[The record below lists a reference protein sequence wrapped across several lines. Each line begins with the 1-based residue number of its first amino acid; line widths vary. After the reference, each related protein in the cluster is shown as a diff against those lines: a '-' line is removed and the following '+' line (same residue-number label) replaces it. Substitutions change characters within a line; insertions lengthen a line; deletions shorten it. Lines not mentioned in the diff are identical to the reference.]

1 MGWQGREQLVS
12 HLVLHAKQKINVET
26 TTLVLSHWPG
36 AETEKGG
43 QKPRKVPKWTETEK
57 RAK

>member
-1 MGWQGREQLVS
+1 MGWQGREQIVS
-12 HLVLHAKQKINVET
+12 HLVLHAKQKKNVET
-26 TTLVLSHWPG
+26 TIGRVQKLK
-36 AETEKGG
+36 KGG